1 MSQFVLPC
9 ACGAQI
15 PVNRSQAGMSLPCP
29 QCGKP
34 VEVPTIRKLAEFA
47 SGVVEKKDS
56 TRSGAL
62 KWLTPVAA
70 VSFIVGL
77 IGLSYA
83 GYLYYERYTYLS
95 FVAQIGGDLNLTE
108 EDFMKEIRKSA
119 SQSPPA
125 DTWDYWNTMLYD
137 GLKDASPPELF
148 RAKRYLEA
156 RWPTLVQSFLVGLT
170 GLGVFG
176 ISSFAIQKRRK
187 VQNSI

>member
-47 SGVVEKKDS
+47 SDVVEKNDS
-56 TRSGAL
+56 ARSGAL

-70 VSFIVGL
+70 ISFIVGL

-83 GYLYYERYTYLS
+83 GYLCYERYDYLL
-95 FVAQIGGDLNLTE
+95 FVAQIGGELNLSE
-108 EDFMKEIRKSA
+108 EDFIKEIRKSA

-137 GLKDASPPELF
+137 GLKDASPPDLF
-148 RAKRYLEA
+148 RVKRYLEA
-156 RWPTLVQSFLVGLT
+156 RWPTLVLSFLVGLT
-170 GLGVFG
+170 GLCVFG
-176 ISSFAIQKRRK
+176 VCSFAIQKRRK
-187 VQNSI
+187 AWNVI

>member
-1 MSQFVLPC
+1 
-9 ACGAQI
+9 
-15 PVNRSQAGMSLPCP
+15 
-29 QCGKP
+29 

-47 SGVVEKKDS
+47 SSVVEKNDS
-56 TRSGAL
+56 ARSGAL

-95 FVAQIGGDLNLTE
+95 FVAQIGGDLKLSE

-137 GLKDASPPELF
+137 GLKDARPPDLF

-156 RWPTLVQSFLVGLT
+156 GWPTLLQSLLVGLT

-176 ISSFAIQKRRK
+176 LCCFVIQKSRK
-187 VQNSI
+187 V